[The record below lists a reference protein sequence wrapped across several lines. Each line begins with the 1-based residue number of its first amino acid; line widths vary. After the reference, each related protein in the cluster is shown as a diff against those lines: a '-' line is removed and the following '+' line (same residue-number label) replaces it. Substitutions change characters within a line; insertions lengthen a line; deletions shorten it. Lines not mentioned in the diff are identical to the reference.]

1 MDHTTVRES
10 EFFRESTLR
19 LCGTVE
25 IEKALWRLFLYVK
38 HIIPGDELVCV
49 VYNQPLGLLEVVAT
63 ADEKG
68 GSVRSVKIPIPPDAR
83 RHVEGAKDSPPVR
96 ISEDVHR
103 DPVAKWVARALD
115 WPSSTIMIN
124 RLMIEGEMIG
134 ALYIRDN
141 GRRPYTGEQAQL
153 WKLINEPAAIAL
165 ANGMR
170 HREVAS
176 LKEMLADENR
186 YLQEELRAPYS
197 ETIIGVDF
205 GLREVMQGVR
215 NVAPLASP
223 VLLVGETGTGKEV
236 IANAIHNLSPR
247 SHGPFIKVNCGAIPE
262 SLVDSE
268 LFGHE
273 KGAFT
278 GALSQQRGRFERAHG
293 GTIFL
298 DEVSELPLHA
308 QVRMLRVL
316 QEKEI
321 ERVGGVTSIK
331 VDVRIISATNRDL
344 RALVAD
350 NLFRDDLYYRL
361 CVFPI
366 RIPPLRE
373 RKMDIPPMV
382 EYFMGR
388 KAREIG
394 LSSMPELVPGTME
407 KLVEYHWP
415 GNVRELSN
423 AIERAIIIHGSRPVT
438 FEDIVGMPAGGDG
451 GESRRPAPEGREET
465 LAGQEARH
473 IRRVLERTAG
483 RIEGEGGA
491 AAILGVHP
499 ATLRSRMRKLGI
511 PFGRAAKIAG
521 AAVDPS
527 RGEQGRRDE
536 RKR

>member
-278 GALSQQRGRFERAHG
+278 GAFNRRRGRFERASG

-298 DEVSELPLHA
+298 DEIGELPLQA
-308 QVRMLRVL
+308 QVRLLRVL
-316 QEKEI
+316 QEKTI
-321 ERVGGVTSIK
+321 ERVGGSEALA
-331 VDVRIISATNRDL
+331 VDIRLISATNRNL
-344 RALVAD
+344 EEMVAKG
-350 NLFRDDLYYRL
+350 LFREDLYYRVR
-361 CVFPI
+361 VFPI
-366 RIPPLRE
+366 AIPPLRE
-373 RKMDIPPMV
+373 RKADIPALV
-382 EYFMGR
+382 QHFMR
-388 KAREIG
+388 KKAKEMK
-394 LSSMPELVPGTME
+394 LPWVPILASGVVDR
-407 KLVEYHWP
+407 LVEYSWP
-415 GNVRELSN
+415 GNVRELEN
-423 AIERAIIIHGSRPVT
+423 AVERALILSEGKPLRFDDLTRPKSLEEAEAPAWLQLESMRLEDVEAAHIERVMEVT
-438 FEDIVGMPAGGDG
+438 G
-451 GESRRPAPEGREET
+451 
-465 LAGQEARH
+465 
-473 IRRVLERTAG
+473 G
-483 RIEGEGGA
+483 RIEGSKGA
-491 AAILGVHP
+491 AQLLGLNP
-499 ATLRSRMRKLGI
+499 STLRHRLRKLKI
-511 PFGRAAKIAG
+511 PFGRKTTNG
-521 AAVDPS
+521 
-527 RGEQGRRDE
+527 
-536 RKR
+536 